1 MFLQE
6 PGSGDQ
12 DNTQTLNVGAKTHEK
27 RKRKKRSALFRK
39 HQLKQVVLNYSV
51 QSETSGYI
59 SRKKNSFLLRRKMFT
74 YF

>member
-12 DNTQTLNVGAKTHEK
+12 NNTQTLNVGAKAHEK
-27 RKRKKRSALFRK
+27 KKKKTLALFQK

-51 QSETSGYI
+51 QAETS
-59 SRKKNSFLLRRKMFT
+59 R
-74 YF
+74 

>member
-6 PGSGDQ
+6 HGSGEQ

-27 RKRKKRSALFRK
+27 RKKKKKRSALFQK

-51 QSETSGYI
+51 QAETSG
-59 SRKKNSFLLRRKMFT
+59 
-74 YF
+74 